1 MLARMTSRIVAFT
14 LLAGLTAAPALAQR
28 DTSGQAMK
36 ADKMMSKMGGR
47 IPLMTK
53 PTAQAA
59 GLQGAT
65 GFANVDVKK
74 GTVDFTVMLAEG
86 SKLPAG
92 AVLEGWLS
100 TAGRKGGPGKST
112 ASEADQKY
120 GPAFGMKDLAVI
132 SRDLPYALSTG
143 VLKRQG
149 DGRTY
154 EGRFKIDNE
163 LTPYSAV
170 AVTIESDGNK
180 GRYDPRPGTPLMD
193 GMIGG
198 GMMKEDGSMMKDDKM
213 ESNSR

>member
-36 ADKMMSKMGGR
+36 ADKMMSKTGGR

-86 SKLPAG
+86 TSLPAG
-92 AVLEGWLS
+92 SVLEGWLV
-100 TAGRKGGPGKST
+100 TAGRKGGPGTST
-112 ASEADQKY
+112 ASERDQKY
-120 GPAFGMKDLAVI
+120 GPAFGMKEVAAT
-132 SRDLPYALSTG
+132 SRDIPYALSTG

-154 EGRFKIDNE
+154 SGRFKIDND
-163 LTPYSAV
+163 LSPYA
-170 AVTIESDGNK
+170 AVTVTLESDGNR
-180 GRYDPRPGTPLMD
+180 GAYDPRPGTPFMD
-193 GMIGG
+193 GMIEG
-198 GMMKEDGSMMKDDKM
+198 GMMQDGKDKM
-213 ESNSR
+213 ERSSR

>member
-1 MLARMTSRIVAFT
+1 MFKRMTSPIAIM
-14 LLAGLTAAPALAQR
+14 LLAGLTATPALAQR
-28 DTSGQAMK
+28 DTSDQAMK
-36 ADKMMSKMGGR
+36 DDKMMSKMGGR
-47 IPLMTK
+47 IQLMLK
-53 PTAQAA
+53 PTARAA
-59 GLQGAT
+59 GLQAAT
-65 GFANVDVKK
+65 GSAEVDVKS
-74 GTVDFTVMLAEG
+74 GTVDITVKLAEG